1 MERWVCAPQSEPGG
15 MESDPKESDSV
26 RVGSDL
32 MASSFAVGVSSVDG
46 RIDWRIP
53 GVNVDGAKTGFI
65 LLLLVVEE

>member
-1 MERWVCAPQSEPGG
+1 

-53 GVNVDGAKTGFI
+53 GVNVDGAKTCFI
-65 LLLLVVEE
+65 L

>member
-1 MERWVCAPQSEPGG
+1 MERCVWAPHSEPGG

-32 MASSFAVGVSSVDG
+32 MASSFAVEVSSVDG

>member
-1 MERWVCAPQSEPGG
+1 

-32 MASSFAVGVSSVDG
+32 MASSFAVEVSVDG

-53 GVNVDGAKTGFI
+53 GVNVDGAKTCFI
-65 LLLLVVEE
+65 L